1 MAAGVTGTA
10 GALLV
15 SLEDAPNPRR
25 TWAVQT
31 GVGGLTLALL
41 WLLFAFVF
49 PGQTVALRALAA
61 GGLMGLG
68 LFGAATAPIR
78 LPDAMRLAL
87 AGVAGAAILGLA
99 YGLGLVYVARFWWI
113 IWMGAVSGLGV
124 AWGLPPLKNGE

>member
-1 MAAGVTGTA
+1 MTGAA

-31 GVGGLTLALL
+31 GVGGVTLALL

-78 LPDAMRLAL
+78 LPDPCVWLGRGGGRGHSGAGLWVGVGLRRPLFRGSFGWGRSLAW
-87 AGVAGAAILGLA
+87 VWPGAC
-99 YGLGLVYVARFWWI
+99 R
-113 IWMGAVSGLGV
+113 
-124 AWGLPPLKNGE
+124 P